1 MNDFETCVGMVFGQ
15 LTVLSVFRDSKG
27 ALKCRCL
34 CDCQTLTEV
43 YWSNLKAGR
52 TKSCGC
58 QEKANRR
65 KFKDITGQR
74 FGKLTAISPTEKRKG
89 GSVVWKCECDC
100 GNVYYQSERNLVRKF
115 SKHCGCKKR
124 SMENPDF
131 RDLTDQRFNRLT
143 ALYPTE
149 KRTSGGSVIWHCI
162 CDCEKEVDVSETAL
176 VHGGQVS
183 CGCRVSEVGKEL
195 TTHLHFVD
203 GTCVEFLKRKQRSDN
218 TSGYTGVYKTK
229 NGKYRAG
236 ITFKQTRYYLG
247 TYDTFEEAKQIR
259 QAAEKQYHQSFV
271 TSYEKENSEGNQDAV
286 HRAYPADF
294 VHPYSSG
301 FRIS

>member
-27 ALKCRCL
+27 ALKCRCR

-74 FGKLTAISPTEKRKG
+74 FGKLTALSPTEKRKD
-89 GSVVWKCECDC
+89 GSVVWECRCDC
-100 GNVYYQSERNLVRKF
+100 GNTYEQSINNLVRGF

-124 SMENPDF
+124 NVKTLKL
-131 RDLTDQRFNRLT
+131 RDLTGQKFNRLR
-143 ALYPTE
+143 ALYPTDQ
-149 KRTSGGSVIWHCI
+149 RTGSGSVIWHCV
-162 CDCEKEVDVSETAL
+162 CDCGMEANVSETAL
-176 VHGGQVS
+176 VHGSQIS
-183 CGCRVSEVGKEL
+183 CGCRVREVGREL
-195 TTHLHFVD
+195 SAHLHFVD
-203 GTCVEFLKRKQRSDN
+203 GTCIEFLNRKQRRDN

-229 NGKYRAG
+229 SGRYKAG

-247 TYDTFEEAKQIR
+247 TYHTFEEAR
-259 QAAEKQYHQSFV
+259 QTRQDAEKRYHQSFV
-271 TSYEKENSEGNQDAV
+271 KNHEKVDIKGNSNAVRSFALESMETINQIDQ
-286 HRAYPADF
+286 
-294 VHPYSSG
+294 
-301 FRIS
+301 